1 MEWLKDVLQWINDN
15 YSLLVVIAG
24 LIVGIYFK
32 TKAFFSKSKQEQVA
46 LIKKEIQQRIL
57 KMVADAEEQYLDWN
71 KAGEIK
77 RSQVISEI
85 FIEYPVLSKVVNQ
98 SELINWIDCE
108 IDNALVTLRKVLE
121 ENKKSE

>member
-57 KMVADAEEQYLDWN
+57 KMVADAEEQYFDWS
-71 KAGEIK
+71 KAGQIK

-121 ENKKSE
+121 ENKKAE